1 MSDPAKTID
10 QNILPVQALFNLDNS
25 FNTFIGQGQPFYA
38 TVNPIQSGLTII
50 NSTIDSTTIGANVP
64 STGVFTNISTT
75 TGQISTTPSGATDIV
90 NKQYVDYFAAGLSW
104 KQPAAVGTTAN
115 ITLSGLQTI
124 DGYTTLAGD
133 RVLVK
138 NQTNPAQNGI
148 YIASTTAWTY
158 ASDANTWAKYIGAVI
173 FVDGG
178 STQVGSAWYSTAQLG
193 GTLGITALN
202 WSNLAFS
209 TVYYAGTGLTLTGNT
224 FSITNTGVSAGSYGS
239 ANQTLTANVNAQG
252 QLTSL
257 SAQNIAISNSQVS
270 GLGTLSTQNANSV
283 SITGG
288 SINGTSIGASTPS
301 TGAFTTLGG
310 TTITASTQFTGPGTG
325 LTGTASTLNIGGNAA
340 TATSAG
346 SATTATTAT
355 NLAGGLANY
364 IPYQTA
370 ANTTSFLAPS
380 TGVLQYNSGL
390 TYTTTPTLTGTNFSG
405 IPNGALLNSS
415 ITIGSTSISLGSTA
429 STLTSVT
436 MATPTISSY
445 ETYTATSAPSYNAGR
460 LWYDSTQNALA
471 YYNDVTNNTLHI
483 GEEIQ
488 LKVYN
493 NTGSTINVG
502 QPVYVTS
509 TSSGYTYPNVAL
521 AIANSLTTGNVIGLA
536 NQAIPTGTAGYVTT
550 IGLVQG
556 VNTGSY
562 TVGDT
567 LYLSPYSA
575 GYYQN
580 TIPPTGYAIKLGTV
594 AYVNSSNG
602 AIYVNKS
609 ILSIQA
615 GNIVGQVS
623 LTNGGTGANLTA
635 VSGGVVY
642 SSASALAIS
651 AAGSTGQFLQSNGSG
666 APTWATP
673 VSYATVTDDTTT
685 NATRYPLFANQ
696 TSGNLTTE
704 YTSSTKYQ
712 FNPSTGTLTATVFS
726 GSGAS
731 LTSIPNSAL
740 TNSSI
745 TVGSTAISLGGST
758 TTIAGLTSVTS
769 TTFVGALTGN
779 ASSATT
785 ATTATTATNATN
797 IAITDN
803 TSSVSTYYPVLSV
816 ATSGNNPATTSS
828 TKISFVPNTGVLT
841 ATSFSGAGT
850 GLTGTASS
858 LSIGGN
864 AATATSATTS
874 TNIAGG
880 SNLQIPYNTAA
891 GTTSF
896 IAAPTVASTYLQYNG
911 SGFTWTSA
919 AGLGTVTSVA
929 LSLPS
934 IFTVSGSPVTT
945 SGTLTGTFN
954 TQTANT
960 VFAGPA
966 SGAAATPTF
975 RALVSL
981 DIPNNAA
988 NTSGT
993 ASNVT
998 GTVAIINGGTGQTTA
1013 NAGFNALS
1021 PMTTAGDTIYGGA
1034 SGAGTRLA
1042 IGTAGQVFTVNAGA
1056 TAPQW
1061 SAQST
1066 LSVGTATNVAG
1077 GTVGAIHYQSAAS
1090 TTAFLTGNTTT
1101 TPQFVTST
1109 GTGTVAQAPTL
1120 TSSTGTGNVVL
1131 SASPTFTGTVVA
1143 PTINA
1148 GAATA
1153 LTLQSA
1159 NTTALTID
1167 TSQNVGIGTTSPT
1180 YKTQINSNG
1189 SQLLLDNSSGGQF
1202 TQINWAN
1209 AGTSKANAYWD
1220 QIGTVFQF
1228 GTDISAPLVI
1238 KTNAS
1243 ERMRID
1249 SSGNVGIGTTS
1260 PSSYGKLAIGLAATG
1275 SAVNNIIGIYNS
1287 AGVDVASLRI
1297 AGYRYTSVTQTAI
1310 DFIQNSSSNFKSQ
1323 IAFSTDTGGGLTE
1336 KMRIDDAGNTYIETG
1351 NLWQY
1356 APAPTSIS
1364 AVTTLTVAQLQ
1375 TDIINTTGTSY
1386 TVTLP
1391 TGTAIDAGFTS
1402 VPTTNIGFDFH
1413 IVNTASGTITMA
1425 VNTGVT
1431 SVGTLTVATGVSAHF
1446 RLRRTAANTYIMYRL
1461 S

>member
-10 QNILPVQALFNLDNS
+10 QNILPVQALFNLDNT

-38 TVNPIQSGLTII
+38 TLNPVQSGLTIT
-50 NSTIDSTTIGANVP
+50 NSTINSTTIGATTP

-75 TGQISTTPSGATDIV
+75 TGQISTTPSSNTDIA
-90 NKQYVDYFAAGLSW
+90 NKFYVDTVAQGLGPKAAC
-104 KQPAAVGTTAN
+104 QVATTGN
-115 ITLSGLQTI
+115 ITLSGIQTI
-124 DGYTTLAGD
+124 DGYTISVGD

-138 NQTNPAQNGI
+138 NQSTSANNGI
-148 YIASTTAWTY
+148 YIASSGAWSRSTDMDVW
-158 ASDANTWAKYIGAVI
+158 SEVPGAYTVI
-173 FVDGG
+173 LN
-178 STQVGSAWYSTAQLG
+178 GSANIDTGWVCTASTT
-193 GTLGITALN
+193 GTIGTTPMPWVQFAN
-202 WSNLAFS
+202 VN
-209 TVYYAGTGLTLTGNT
+209 TYTAGTGLTLASNQ

-239 ANQTLTANVNAQG
+239 ASQTLTANVNAQG

-257 SAQNIAISNSQVS
+257 SASSIAISNSQVS

-283 SITGG
+283 AITGG
-288 SINGTSIGASTPS
+288 SINGTTIGASSPS
-301 TGAFTTLGG
+301 TGVFTTLGG
-310 TTITASTQFTGPGTG
+310 TTITASTQFSGPGTG
-325 LTGTASTLNIGGNAA
+325 LTGTATTLNIGGNAA
-340 TATSAG
+340 TATFATSAG

-355 NLAGGLANY
+355 NLAGGASNY
-364 IPYQTA
+364 LPYQSA
-370 ANTTSFLAPS
+370 SNTTTFLAPS
-380 TGVLQYNSGL
+380 AGVLQSNSGL
-390 TYTTTPTLTGTNFSG
+390 AWTTTPALTGTNFSG

-521 AIANSLTTGNVIGLA
+521 AIASSLTTGNVIGLA

-609 ILSIQA
+609 ILTVQA
-615 GNIVGQVS
+615 GNIVGQVP
-623 LTNGGTGANLTA
+623 LANGGTSANLTA

-642 SSASALAIS
+642 SGASALAIS
-651 AAGSTGQFLQSNGSG
+651 AAGTTGQFLQSNGSS

-673 VSYATVTDDTTT
+673 TSYATVTDDTTT

-712 FNPSTGTLTATVFS
+712 FNPSTGTLSATIFS

-745 TVGSTAISLGGST
+745 TVGSTAISLGGSA

-803 TSSVSTYYPVLSV
+803 TSSLSTYYPVLSV

-841 ATSFSGAGT
+841 ATSFSGA
-850 GLTGTASS
+850 
-858 LSIGGN
+858 LSGN
-864 AATATSATTS
+864 ATSA

-880 SNLQIPYNTAA
+880 ANLQIPYNTAS
-891 GTTSF
+891 GTTAF
-896 IAAPTVASTYLQYNG
+896 IAAPTLPTTYLQYNG
-911 SGFTWTSA
+911 TGFVWATASATTALVVGTTTITGGTSGRVLYDNAGTLGELATTGSGSVVLATSPTLVA
-919 AGLGTVTSVA
+919 PALGTPASGIVTN
-929 LSLPS
+929 
-934 IFTVSGSPVTT
+934 
-945 SGTLTGTFN
+945 LTGTASIN
-954 TQTANT
+954 INGT
-960 VFAGPA
+960 V
-966 SGAAATPTF
+966 GAT
-975 RALVSL
+975 
-981 DIPNNAA
+981 
-988 NTSGT
+988 T
-993 ASNVT
+993 ASTGAFTTISATGVITSTLVT
-998 GTVAIINGGTGQTTA
+998 GTA
-1013 NAGFNALS
+1013 
-1021 PMTTAGDTIYGGA
+1021 P
-1034 SGAGTRLA
+1034 
-1042 IGTAGQVFTVNAGA
+1042 FTVASTTQVANLNAA
-1056 TAPQW
+1056 TA
-1061 SAQST
+1061 
-1066 LSVGTATNVAG
+1066 GTATNATNVA
-1077 GTVGAIHYQSAAS
+1077 VAD
-1090 TTAFLTGNTTT
+1090 TTT
-1101 TPQFVTST
+1101 
-1109 GTGTVAQAPTL
+1109 
-1120 TSSTGTGNVVL
+1120 
-1131 SASPTFTGTVVA
+1131 
-1143 PTINA
+1143 NA
-1148 GAATA
+1148 
-1153 LTLQSA
+1153 
-1159 NTTALTID
+1159 
-1167 TSQNVGIGTTSPT
+1167 VYYP
-1180 YKTQINSNG
+1180 
-1189 SQLLLDNSSGGQF
+1189 
-1202 TQINWAN
+1202 
-1209 AGTSKANAYWD
+1209 
-1220 QIGTVFQF
+1220 
-1228 GTDISAPLVI
+1228 VI
-1238 KTNAS
+1238 
-1243 ERMRID
+1243 
-1249 SSGNVGIGTTS
+1249 
-1260 PSSYGKLAIGLAATG
+1260 
-1275 SAVNNIIGIYNS
+1275 
-1287 AGVDVASLRI
+1287 
-1297 AGYRYTSVTQTAI
+1297 
-1310 DFIQNSSSNFKSQ
+1310 SSSNTGNQAMNTSSSKLKYNPSTGALTVSQ
-1323 IAFSTDTGGGLTE
+1323 I
-1336 KMRIDDAGNTYIETG
+1336 I
-1351 NLWQY
+1351 
-1356 APAPTSIS
+1356 IS
-1364 AVTTLTVAQLQ
+1364 
-1375 TDIINTTGTSY
+1375 
-1386 TVTLP
+1386 P
-1391 TGTAIDAGFTS
+1391 
-1402 VPTTNIGFDFH
+1402 
-1413 IVNTASGTITMA
+1413 
-1425 VNTGVT
+1425 
-1431 SVGTLTVATGVSAHF
+1431 
-1446 RLRRTAANTYIMYRL
+1446 
-1461 S
+1461 